1 MKSVAI
7 VALLLLFP
15 TAYLMAQE
23 CSVSV
28 EVNGLINTE
37 GKLRIGIFDN
47 SEDFKNKENPAY
59 SKSLVLADTSIKAD
73 IQNIEPGTYAIAVYH
88 DENNDYQLNTKK
100 LGIPSEGVG
109 FSGISKSKIKP
120 PDFETASFILKGDTA
135 ILIRMRYPK

>member
-7 VALLLLFP
+7 VTLLLLFP

-23 CSVSV
+23 CSISV
-28 EVNGLINTE
+28 EVNGLNNSE

-47 SEDFKNKENPAY
+47 SKDFKNKENPAY
-59 SKSLVLADTSIKAD
+59 SKSLLLADTSIKSA

-88 DENNDYQLNTKK
+88 DGNNDYQLNTKK

-120 PDFETASFILKGDTA
+120 PDFEMASFPLKGDTA
-135 ILIRMRYPK
+135 IIILMRYPK